1 MPSSGVDNINVEDSV
16 PWWRRTAPER
26 MVDEWNGHSNESP
39 CIEMEKKKEKG
50 ERVNV
55 TLTSGP

>member
-1 MPSSGVDNINVEDSV
+1 M
-16 PWWRRTAPER
+16 APER